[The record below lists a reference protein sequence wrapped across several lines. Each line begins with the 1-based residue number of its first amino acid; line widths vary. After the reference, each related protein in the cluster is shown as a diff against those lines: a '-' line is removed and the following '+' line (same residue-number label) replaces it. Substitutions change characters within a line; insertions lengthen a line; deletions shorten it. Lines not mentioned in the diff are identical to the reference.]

1 MAKKHYSH
9 MDDDIDL
16 EFRFYFENITTNET
30 YQTNNE
36 AEAWA
41 KFHACGCPCELLDE
55 DGCVGEKFFADP
67 ENGDLTLITEIYA
80 DSEAERVDLEEV
92 EI

>member
-1 MAKKHYSH
+1 MAKKHYTH
-9 MDDDIDL
+9 LDDDIDL

-55 DGCVGEKFFADP
+55 DSCVGEKFFGDP
-67 ENGDLTLITEIYA
+67 ENGDLRLITELHTES
-80 DSEAERVDLEEV
+80 DENVDLEEV